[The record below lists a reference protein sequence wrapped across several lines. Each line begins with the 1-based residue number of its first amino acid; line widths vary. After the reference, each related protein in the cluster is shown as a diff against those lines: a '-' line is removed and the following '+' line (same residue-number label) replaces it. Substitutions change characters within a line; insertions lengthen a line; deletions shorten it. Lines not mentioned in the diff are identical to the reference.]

1 MNWRKIAKVMLFPH
15 IAVVLAL
22 PPVSIV
28 GMLIAMHHLGN
39 RHPLSV
45 FACALA
51 FYALVILC
59 IRIPEIVRRCLNFKN
74 ENIFMRIWLNDH
86 RLRMNVILCLNVL
99 WDMAYGSLQ
108 LGMGIRH
115 RSAWFYS
122 LAAYYASLAAMRF
135 FLLRHTLHH
144 LPGKKLRRE
153 WIRYRSCGR
162 ILLLMNLA
170 LSGMVF
176 YMIYENRVTR
186 HHEITTIAMAIY
198 SFFSLTW
205 SIISVF
211 RYRKYNSPAM
221 SASRAVSLAAA
232 CVSMLTLENTM
243 LVTFGKDSIT
253 AQTRQIFLSLSG
265 GMILIFIVVMA
276 VFMIA
281 HANRKLREN

>member
-1 MNWRKIAKVMLFPH
+1 MKWKKIGSAVLFPH
-15 IAVVLAL
+15 IAVVFAL
-22 PPVSIV
+22 LPVSIA
-28 GMLIAMHHLGN
+28 GMLLTMRHLGN
-39 RHPLSV
+39 RHPLTV
-45 FACALA
+45 LVCALA
-51 FYALVILC
+51 FYALLILC
-59 IRIPEIVRRCLNFKN
+59 LRIPKIVRWCLSFKN
-74 ENIFMRIWLNDH
+74 ENRYMKIWLNDH

-115 RSAWFYS
+115 SSAWFYS
-122 LAAYYASLAAMRF
+122 LAAYYASLGTMRF

-144 LPGKKLRRE
+144 SPGEKMRRE

-162 ILLLMNLA
+162 ILLLMNIA

-176 YMIYENRVTR
+176 YMIYENRVTQ
-186 HHEITTIAMAIY
+186 HHEITTIAMAVY

-243 LVTFGKDSIT
+243 LVTFDKGTIT
-253 AQTRQIFLSLSG
+253 AHTRQIFLGISG
-265 GMILIFIVVMA
+265 SAILIFIVVMA

-281 HANRKLREN
+281 MANRKLGEN

>member
-1 MNWRKIAKVMLFPH
+1 MKWKKIGRAMLFPH
-15 IAVVLAL
+15 IAVALAL
-22 PPVSIV
+22 LPISVA
-28 GMLIAMHHLGN
+28 GMLIAMHRLGN
-39 RHPLSV
+39 RHPLTV
-45 FACALA
+45 FACATA

-59 IRIPEIVRRCLNFKN
+59 LRVPEIVRWCQNFKN

-122 LAAYYASLAAMRF
+122 LAAYYASLAVMRF

-144 LPGKKLRRE
+144 PPGKKLRRE

-162 ILLLMNLA
+162 VLLLMNLA

-265 GMILIFIVVMA
+265 GVILIFIVVMA
-276 VFMIA
+276 VFMIVR
-281 HANRKLREN
+281 ANRKLREN